1 MKNILV
7 TGATGGMG
15 KAICKRL
22 IKEGYRVYGLDYR
35 ETEAIDGL
43 TFFNCDVTDTDS
55 IENVFASIKGETDGL
70 DAIVHTA
77 GIYNLDSLIEMSE
90 ESFERI
96 FDINLFGVFRINK
109 IFSPLLS
116 KGSRIIITT
125 SELAPLDPLP
135 FTGIYGITKAA
146 LEKYAFS
153 LRMETNLLGIPV
165 SVIRPGAVKT
175 GLLNVSTQALE
186 KFVDNTKL
194 YKCNAVKFRKIV
206 DSVEAK
212 NIEPERIAEKVL
224 SALEDKTPKYV
235 YNINRNPLLRIL
247 NALPDKLQIS
257 IIGSIL
263 KDR

>member
-22 IKEGYRVYGLDYR
+22 IEKGYRVFGIDYR
-35 ETEAIDGL
+35 EAEKIDGL
-43 TFFNCDVTDTDS
+43 KFFNCDVTDMDS
-55 IENVFASIKGETDGL
+55 IEKVFASIKEETSRI

-77 GIYNLDSLIEMSE
+77 GIYNLDSLIEME
-90 ESFERI
+90 EKSFERI

-109 IFSPLLS
+109 VFAPLLS
-116 KGSRIIITT
+116 EGSRIIITS

-135 FTGIYGITKAA
+135 FTGIYGISKAA

-175 GLLNVSTQALE
+175 GLLNASTQALE
-186 KFVDNTKL
+186 GFVENTKL

-247 NALPDKLQIS
+247 NVLPDKLQVS
-257 IIGSIL
+257 IIGLIL
-263 KDR
+263 KD

>member
-15 KAICKRL
+15 KEICKSL
-22 IKEGYRVYGLDYR
+22 IEKGYNVFGIDYR
-35 ETEAIDGL
+35 EAEKIEGL
-43 TFFNCDVTDTDS
+43 KFFNCDVTDMES
-55 IENVFASIKGETDGL
+55 IEEVFATVKEETSHL

-77 GIYNLDSLIEMSE
+77 GIYNLDSLIEME
-90 ESFERI
+90 EKNFERI

-109 IFSPLLS
+109 VFAPLLL
-116 KGSRIIITT
+116 KGSRIIITS

-186 KFVDNTKL
+186 KFVENTKL
-194 YKCNAVKFRKIV
+194 YKCNATKFRKIV

-247 NALPDKLQIS
+247 NALPDRLQVS
-257 IIGSIL
+257 IIGLIL
-263 KDR
+263 KD

>member
-15 KAICKRL
+15 KVICKSL
-22 IKEGYRVYGLDYR
+22 IEKGYRVFGIDYR
-35 ETEAIDGL
+35 EAEIIDGL
-43 TFFNCDVTDTDS
+43 KFFNCDVTDMGS
-55 IENVFASIKGETDGL
+55 IEKVFASIKEETSRI

-77 GIYNLDSLIEMSE
+77 GIYNLDSLIEME
-90 ESFERI
+90 EKSFERI

-109 IFSPLLS
+109 VFAPLLS
-116 KGSRIIITT
+116 EGSRIIITS

-175 GLLNVSTQALE
+175 GLLNASTQALE
-186 KFVDNTKL
+186 RFVENTKL

-247 NALPDKLQIS
+247 NALPDKLQVS
-257 IIGSIL
+257 IIGLIL
-263 KDR
+263 KD